1 MDIGINANAGRA
13 AGSRLDGATAAGTP
27 AAEAA
32 GQGAG
37 NAGIQPE
44 LTITRANV
52 STQDIEAAAIP
63 ESALSL
69 DDALGRLVS
78 GAFNLA
84 PPPPPVFD

>member
-13 AGSRLDGATAAGTP
+13 AGSRLDGATAAG
-27 AAEAA
+27 
-32 GQGAG
+32 QGAG
-37 NAGIQPE
+37 NARIQPE